1 MQCDQGLRRRLHRA
15 LTGVTSAAIYGCS
28 GHRLTDEERAFFA
41 EVRPWGFILFRRNIG
56 SPDQVRALTADL
68 RDSVGWDAPI
78 LIDQEGGRVQ
88 RMGPPHWP
96 KYPPGDAYLKAT
108 NDPLAA
114 RGLVRLGA
122 RLMAHDLRAVGI
134 TIDCMPVLDVPVP
147 GAHDIIGD
155 RAYAT
160 DPATVAL
167 LGRSAAEGMLA
178 GGVLPV
184 IKHMPGHG
192 RAFADS
198 HKELPTVHAD
208 LDTLDAWDFAPFK
221 ALSDMPIAMTAHVVF
236 TAIDKKRPATQSK
249 KAIKLIRQHLGFN
262 GLLLS
267 DDLVMNA
274 LSGTLTER
282 AEASLK
288 AGCDLVVHWN
298 GDMAEMR
305 QVAEGVGKLKGKSAR
320 RADAA
325 LARIVHTPEPL
336 DEFEA
341 RARFGAMLDGKLDAA
356 RGPDVGEAQA
366 PLLASSS
373 ATRDRPV

>member
-1 MQCDQGLRRRLHRA
+1 MSTALVLGCAGLEL
-15 LTGVTSAAIYGCS
+15 GP
-28 GHRLTDEERAFFA
+28 DETAFFA
-41 EVRPWGFILFRRNIG
+41 DADPWGFILFRRNVQ
-56 SPDQVRALTADL
+56 SPEQVLRLTDAL
-68 RDSVGWDAPI
+68 RSSVGWEAPV

-88 RMGPPHWP
+88 RMGPPLWQ
-96 KYPPGDAYLKAT
+96 KYPPGEAYLKAT

-114 RGLVRLGA
+114 RELARLGA
-122 RLMAHDLRAVGI
+122 RLMAHDLKSVGVNV
-134 TIDCMPVLDVPVP
+134 DCLPVLDVPVP

-155 RAYAT
+155 RAYAR
-160 DPATVAL
+160 DPATVAQ
-167 LGRSAAEGMLA
+167 LGRAAAEGLLA

-236 TAIDKKRPATQSK
+236 TAVDGKRPATTSK
-249 KAIKLIRQHLGFN
+249 KAVKLMREHLGFG

-267 DDLVMNA
+267 DDLGMAA
-274 LSGTLTER
+274 LSGDFTAR
-282 AEASLK
+282 AGSALK
-288 AGCDLVVHWN
+288 AGCDLVVHCS

-305 QVAEGVGKLKGKSAR
+305 QVAVGVGKLKGKAAR
-320 RADAA
+320 RAAAA

-336 DEFEA
+336 DEREA
-341 RARFGAMLDGKLDAA
+341 RARFAALLEGRLDAA
-356 RGPDVGEAQA
+356 LGPDVGEAQA
-366 PLLASSS
+366 
-373 ATRDRPV
+373 